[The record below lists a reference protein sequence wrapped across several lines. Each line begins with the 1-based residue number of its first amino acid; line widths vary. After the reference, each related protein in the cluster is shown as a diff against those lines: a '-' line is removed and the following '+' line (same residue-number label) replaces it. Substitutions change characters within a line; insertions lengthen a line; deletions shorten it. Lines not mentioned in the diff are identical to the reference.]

1 MHTAQWLIAL
11 DLPQYAHTLTA
22 NGFDDDSTICTLTDD
37 DLIQC
42 GVDNL
47 GHRRKMLASIQQT
60 IRARDQGR
68 KQKRTVDAISSS
80 LSSSSSS
87 SCSCSCR
94 PNLCGY
100 ITIALIVIGVV
111 VGITLLVKGVMTLCS
126 GDVQSFNSC
135 VQSRLLE
142 EIFGGI
148 LLVVGLLCAVLI
160 WCPCM
165 HRVSIGVTEEG
176 NSRVVARVLRH

>member
-11 DLPQYAHTLTA
+11 NLPQYIQALTA
-22 NGFDDDSTICTLTDD
+22 NGFEDDATIRTLTET
-37 DLIQC
+37 DLVQC

-47 GHRRKMLASIQQT
+47 GHRRKMLTSIQALGGQHS
-60 IRARDQGR
+60 
-68 KQKRTVDAISSS
+68 KQPPGGSSTS
-80 LSSSSSS
+80 TSS
-87 SCSCSCR
+87 SCTCSCR

-100 ITIALIVIGVV
+100 ITLALIINGLV
-111 VGITLLVKGVMTLCS
+111 VGVTLVVKGVTTLCG
-126 GDVQSFNSC
+126 GDVQEFDSC
-135 VQSRLLE
+135 VQSRLLQ

-165 HRVSIGVTEEG
+165 HRVSIGSAEHTIEVKG
-176 NSRVVARVLRH
+176 QL

>member
-1 MHTAQWLIAL
+1 MHTAEWLATL
-11 DLPQYAHTLTA
+11 DLPQYTKALTS
-22 NGFDDDSTICTLTDD
+22 NGFDDDSTIRTLTDD
-37 DLIQC
+37 DLIHC

-47 GHRRKMLASIQQT
+47 GHRRKMLMSIQQ
-60 IRARDQGR
+60 DMQGR
-68 KQKRTVDAISSS
+68 GQGDHEQTKTVNAS
-80 LSSSSSS
+80 SSSSSS

-94 PNLCGY
+94 PNMCGC

-111 VGITLLVKGVMTLCS
+111 VGITLLVKGVTTLCGGS
-126 GDVQSFNSC
+126 IQSFDSC

-148 LLVVGLLCAVLI
+148 LLVMGLLCAVLI

-165 HRVSIGVTEEG
+165 HRVSIGVAESS
-176 NSRVVARVLRH
+176 SRVVAAASSRR